1 MNATTAISLFSVV
14 GTIQGVFFASLLVA
28 KAAQRQCNFLLSVCI
43 LSVSVN
49 LSTPVLQDWVGWQ
62 VVAVTYPFYFLI
74 GPFLYLYIRSYTEQ
88 ISTYTILQQLGWYF
102 IFFALTVYY
111 VVQINDGRLPQPSWL
126 SNFIVACK
134 HLHLLIFF
142 LFSLKAVRKHQA
154 HLKMYYSHIA
164 EMDQQWIRTIAY
176 LYLVTVLTGS
186 VLTLYSQ
193 FVPFWIDV
201 IAASYYLL
209 LTAALFYL
217 NGVAVLHPRQFHL
230 LELANQPPSAPVHD
244 EPLLIPPL
252 ASPDEALNEGSS
264 LQDARLL
271 QAATHIITAIEGDR
285 LFLDPELTLNDL
297 SQHVQL
303 PPYLVS
309 QAINTQ
315 LNKSFYDLI
324 NGYRV
329 EEVKKLLYDPT
340 HQHYKILSIA
350 FQAGFNSKTVFN
362 SVFKK
367 MTGVT
372 PTQYRKQSLNE
383 ETGSI

>member
-1 MNATTAISLFSVV
+1 
-14 GTIQGVFFASLLVA
+14 
-28 KAAQRQCNFLLSVCI
+28 
-43 LSVSVN
+43 
-49 LSTPVLQDWVGWQ
+49 
-62 VVAVTYPFYFLI
+62 
-74 GPFLYLYIRSYTEQ
+74 
-88 ISTYTILQQLGWYF
+88 
-102 IFFALTVYY
+102 
-111 VVQINDGRLPQPSWL
+111 
-126 SNFIVACK
+126 
-134 HLHLLIFF
+134 
-142 LFSLKAVRKHQA
+142 
-154 HLKMYYSHIA
+154 
-164 EMDQQWIRTIAY
+164 
-176 LYLVTVLTGS
+176 
-186 VLTLYSQ
+186 
-193 FVPFWIDV
+193 
-201 IAASYYLL
+201 
-209 LTAALFYL
+209 
-217 NGVAVLHPRQFHL
+217 
-230 LELANQPPSAPVHD
+230 
-244 EPLLIPPL
+244 LIPPL

-350 FQAGFNSKTVFN
+350 FHAGFNSKTVFN